1 MVCERLVAREAGG
14 RGRVLSL
21 SVRTRG
27 VTVRVQPL
35 CLCMCASVCFL
46 CNESECVTEQEVRQT
61 DVSLTQN
68 ILQTQ
73 CPAASV
79 ALAA

>member
-1 MVCERLVAREAGG
+1 MTVSCLSQSGHGG
-14 RGRVLSL
+14 G
-21 SVRTRG
+21 G
-27 VTVRVQPL
+27 VTVRVEPL
-35 CLCMCASVCFL
+35 CLCVCAYVCFL

-68 ILQTQ
+68 ILQTR